1 MTSFPEYNI
10 ICFFKFSLERDQNL
24 SLLDYPFFLDPTSKV
39 FYIVPD
45 TFYNFSSLLFLSTP
59 LSPFPLPTLLWK
71 VSGIFD
77 GGVLL
82 QTFIKETMALEGFFE
97 GKCE

>member
-1 MTSFPEYNI
+1 MYLQLTSFLEYNI

-45 TFYNFSSLLFLSTP
+45 TFYNLSSLPPSFSSPHPFP
-59 LSPFPLPTLLWK
+59 HSPFPPFCGRS
-71 VSGIFD
+71 V
-77 GGVLL
+77 
-82 QTFIKETMALEGFFE
+82 GFLTEEFSY
-97 GKCE
+97 KLS